1 MVREYTNREVGRIM
15 GDGEEGRM
23 KLIPLVSFSRDQI
36 RVRFQICREKSFPV
50 KDLVTFSQAVEF
62 ERFLEYGKGRG
73 VPPPGASGPGAG
85 GRIQGVLCPV

>member
-1 MVREYTNREVGRIM
+1 M

-23 KLIPLVSFSRDQI
+23 KQIPLVSFSRDQI

-62 ERFLEYGKGRG
+62 ERFLEYGKGRSFHHSLTAFEEECRPL
-73 VPPPGASGPGAG
+73 VLLVLELV